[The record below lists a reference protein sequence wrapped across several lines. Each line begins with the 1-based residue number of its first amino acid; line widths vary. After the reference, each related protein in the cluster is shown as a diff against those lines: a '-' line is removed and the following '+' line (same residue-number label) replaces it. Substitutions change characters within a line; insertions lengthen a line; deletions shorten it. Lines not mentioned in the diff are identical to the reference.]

1 MSCQINVQYLSSFF
15 FSTKSLLSGIY
26 TLVFTTTNWRS
37 FFTRIKCPSSVC
49 FTVRT
54 VFLELHSSSVQN
66 IFFKRKFLKDYL
78 QLFGFQSHTFLF
90 FIFILVVF
98 TNILLKLKCSFSVF
112 IFVLLHKWRLFREGL
127 FKIVVVNDLAV
138 RCLRLLLTI
147 WSDDGHVR

>member
-1 MSCQINVQYLSSFF
+1 MDTKCAVWVNVKKKKNHKHVMSDKSTSSISAHSFF
-15 FSTKSLLSGIY
+15 QLNPYSPGSSIY

-54 VFLELHSSSVQN
+54 VFLELHSSPVQN

-112 IFVLLHKWRLFREGL
+112 IFVLLHK
-127 FKIVVVNDLAV
+127 
-138 RCLRLLLTI
+138 
-147 WSDDGHVR
+147 